1 MRAVVY
7 ARYSS
12 DLQKLSSI
20 DDQIAAC
27 TDFAKNNKF
36 NIVRH
41 FTDAAESGSSLNR
54 AGIQALLNCAK
65 DFDIVV
71 CEALDRLSRDQA
83 DIANIFKQLSF
94 SGIKILTLSEGE
106 ITSMHIGLKGTMNA
120 MFLEELARKTKRG
133 LKGRIEKGKS
143 GGGKTYG
150 YNVVKQ
156 FDSNG
161 EPVRGEREIN
171 HHQAEIVNRIFNSYI
186 TENKSPKTIAAE
198 LNREG
203 IPCPSGAEW
212 GCSTIQGN
220 RRRGTGILNNE
231 LYIGKLIWNRATYVK
246 HPTTGKRLQRPN
258 PESAWIIK
266 DVPALQIIDMEVW
279 EAAKLKQK
287 ELSVKDNNAKP
298 IMRPRH
304 LLSQLIV
311 CKLCGSPFSLIN
323 KVRYGCSKAK
333 NKGTCSSTISVKK
346 DVLENAVIEIVKHEL
361 NNDEAMSLFV
371 KEYTRYIN
379 QLESATDKVAEQAL
393 KEKLKLEKQK
403 KNIIE
408 SIKNGVPADLL
419 RDELISIEEQI
430 NNKKLIGVTQKKTS
444 VDQSWVTTRF
454 GKMIGS
460 LSAGSFGTEAFE
472 YMRNLVDKIVVYGN
486 HRNVNADL
494 FINLSGLLPDKNRLA
509 QLGKSNHMVAGA
521 GFEPTTFGL

>member
-20 DDQIAAC
+20 DDQIAIC
-27 TDFAKNNKF
+27 TDFAKSHKF

-54 AGIQALLNCAK
+54 AGINALLNCSK
-65 DFDIVV
+65 DFDIVI

-94 SGIKILTLSEGE
+94 SGIKIITLSEGE

-133 LKGRIEKGKS
+133 LKGKVEKGKS

-171 HHQAEIVNRIFNSYI
+171 HQQAEIVNRIFNSYI

-203 IPCPSGAEW
+203 IPCPSGSEW

-231 LYIGKLIWNRATYVK
+231 LYIGRLIWNRATYVK

-258 PESAWIIK
+258 PESEWVITE
-266 DVPALQIIDMEVW
+266 VPTLQIVDKEVW

-287 ELSVKDNNAKP
+287 QLSVKSSNAKP
-298 IMRPRH
+298 VMRPRH
-304 LLSQLIV
+304 LLSQLII
-311 CKLCGSPFSLIN
+311 CEQCGSSFTLIN
-323 KVRYGCSKAK
+323 KERYGCSRAK
-333 NKGTCSSTISVKK
+333 NKGTCSSAITVKK
-346 DVLENAVIEIVKHEL
+346 DILETTVIDIVKNEL
-361 NNDEAMSLFV
+361 NTDESMNLFV
-371 KEYTRYIN
+371 KEYNSYMT
-379 QLESATDKVAEQAL
+379 QLKNATNKAE
-393 KEKLKLEKQK
+393 KHK
-403 KNIIE
+403 
-408 SIKNGVPADLL
+408 
-419 RDELISIEEQI
+419 
-430 NNKKLIGVTQKKTS
+430 
-444 VDQSWVTTRF
+444 
-454 GKMIGS
+454 
-460 LSAGSFGTEAFE
+460 
-472 YMRNLVDKIVVYGN
+472 Y
-486 HRNVNADL
+486 
-494 FINLSGLLPDKNRLA
+494 
-509 QLGKSNHMVAGA
+509 
-521 GFEPTTFGL
+521 